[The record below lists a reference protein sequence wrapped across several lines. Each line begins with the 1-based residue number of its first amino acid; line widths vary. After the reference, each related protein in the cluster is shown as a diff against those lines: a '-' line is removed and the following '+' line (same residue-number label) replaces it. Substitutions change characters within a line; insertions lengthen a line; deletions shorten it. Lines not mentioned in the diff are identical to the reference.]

1 MTAERIEVLPVM
13 PAPYLAAGAAAA
25 DRRRV
30 RERYRLPERY
40 LFYPAQFWPHKNHL
54 AIVEATAL
62 LAAGGDAVD
71 VVLAGTWSGALR
83 EQTHRRVIERARE
96 LGVEGRLHILGYVP
110 NEDMP
115 ALLAEAVALV
125 MPTFFGPTNIPP
137 LEAWLLGVPVI
148 TSDLRGIRE
157 HMGDAAVLVDPASP
171 AALADGMRRVWTDT
185 GLREE
190 LVERARPRLADY
202 TPEAHRLR
210 VARVVEAARRRLQ
223 QA

>member
-1 MTAERIEVLPVM
+1 M
-13 PAPYLAAGAAAA
+13 PAPYLVAGATDA

-30 RERYRLPERY
+30 RERYGLPERY

-62 LAAGGDAVD
+62 LGADGVAVD
-71 VVLAGTWSGALR
+71 VVLAGTWSGTLR
-83 EQTHRRVIERARE
+83 EETHRRVEERAGE
-96 LGVEGRLHILGYVP
+96 LGVEKCLHILGYVP

-137 LEAWLLGVPVI
+137 LEAWALDVPVI

-171 AALADGMRRVWTDT
+171 RALADGIRRVWTDA
-185 GLREE
+185 GLRDE
-190 LVERARPRLADY
+190 LVERARGQLAIY
-202 TPEAHRLR
+202 TPEAHRQR
-210 VARVVEAARRRLQ
+210 VARVIEAARRRLQ